1 MSFWYKINLGFSF
14 ENLKILEVV
23 MDKLKNIYEKQASN
37 SYINTHL
44 RKNTKHKGFTLLE
57 IIAVISLLIVLAS
70 ITLPSYLNIVENQKK
85 RADLAT
91 ALQLAQMAK
100 TYYIEKKDTDKDKLK
115 EYIIKNYEEFPKSKF
130 SGEEFDIS
138 FDTNKK
144 VNISTT
150 KENEKIDF
158 VIGGKA
164 NEELE

>member
-1 MSFWYKINLGFSF
+1 MNKI
-14 ENLKILEVV
+14 KI
-23 MDKLKNIYEKQASN
+23 KYERDISKTYVN
-37 SYINTHL
+37 TYI
-44 RKNTKHKGFTLLE
+44 RKNTKYKGFTLLE

-70 ITLPSYLNIVENQKK
+70 ISVPSYLNIVENQKK

-100 TYYIEKKDTDKDKLK
+100 TYYIEKKDTDKNKLK
-115 EYIIKNYEEFPKSKF
+115 EYIIKNYEEFPKSKY
-130 SGEEFDIS
+130 SGEEFEIS

-150 KENEKIDF
+150 KEGEKIEF

>member
-1 MSFWYKINLGFSF
+1 MNKFKI
-14 ENLKILEVV
+14 K
-23 MDKLKNIYEKQASN
+23 YERDISKTYVN
-37 SYINTHL
+37 TYI

-70 ITLPSYLNIVENQKK
+70 ISVPSYLNIVENQKK

-100 TYYIEKKDTDKDKLK
+100 TYYIEKKDTDKNKLK
-115 EYIIKNYEEFPKSKF
+115 EYIIKNYEEFPKSKY

-150 KENEKIDF
+150 KEGEKIEF

>member
-1 MSFWYKINLGFSF
+1 
-14 ENLKILEVV
+14 

-37 SYINTHL
+37 SYINTYL
-44 RKNTKHKGFTLLE
+44 RKNTKRKGFTLLE

-115 EYIIKNYEEFPKSKF
+115 EYIIKNYEEFPKSKY

-144 VNISTT
+144 INISTT
-150 KENEKIDF
+150 KEGEKIEF

>member
-1 MSFWYKINLGFSF
+1 MNKI
-14 ENLKILEVV
+14 KI
-23 MDKLKNIYEKQASN
+23 KYERDISKTYVN
-37 SYINTHL
+37 TYI

-70 ITLPSYLNIVENQKK
+70 ISVPSYLNIVENQKK

-100 TYYIEKKDTDKDKLK
+100 TYYIEKKDTDKNKLK
-115 EYIIKNYEEFPKSKF
+115 EYIIKNYEEFPKSKY

>member
-1 MSFWYKINLGFSF
+1 MNKI
-14 ENLKILEVV
+14 KI
-23 MDKLKNIYEKQASN
+23 KYERDISKTYVN
-37 SYINTHL
+37 TYI

-70 ITLPSYLNIVENQKK
+70 ISVPSYLNIVENQKK

-100 TYYIEKKDTDKDKLK
+100 TYYIEKKDTDKNKLK
-115 EYIIKNYEEFPKSKF
+115 EYIIKNYEEFPKSKYR
-130 SGEEFDIS
+130 GEEFEIS

-150 KENEKIDF
+150 KEGEKIEF

>member
-1 MSFWYKINLGFSF
+1 MNKI
-14 ENLKILEVV
+14 KI
-23 MDKLKNIYEKQASN
+23 KYERDISKTYVN
-37 SYINTHL
+37 TYI

-70 ITLPSYLNIVENQKK
+70 ISVPSYLNIVENQKK

-100 TYYIEKKDTDKDKLK
+100 TYYIEKKDTDKNKLK
-115 EYIIKNYEEFPKSKF
+115 EYIIKNYEEFPKSKY

-150 KENEKIDF
+150 KEGEKIEF

>member
-1 MSFWYKINLGFSF
+1 MNKI
-14 ENLKILEVV
+14 KI
-23 MDKLKNIYEKQASN
+23 KYERDISKTYVN
-37 SYINTHL
+37 TYI

-70 ITLPSYLNIVENQKK
+70 ISVPSYLNIVENQKK

-115 EYIIKNYEEFPKSKF
+115 EYIIKNYEEFPKSKY

-150 KENEKIDF
+150 KEGEKIEF

>member
-1 MSFWYKINLGFSF
+1 MNKFKI
-14 ENLKILEVV
+14 K
-23 MDKLKNIYEKQASN
+23 YERDISKTYVN
-37 SYINTHL
+37 TYI
-44 RKNTKHKGFTLLE
+44 RKNTKYKGFTLLE

-70 ITLPSYLNIVENQKK
+70 ISVPSYLNIVENQKK

-100 TYYIEKKDTDKDKLK
+100 TYYIEKKDTDKNKLK
-115 EYIIKNYEEFPKSKF
+115 EYIIKNYEEFPKSKY

-150 KENEKIDF
+150 KEGEKIEF

>member
-1 MSFWYKINLGFSF
+1 MGFWYKINLRFSF

-70 ITLPSYLNIVENQKK
+70 ISVPSYLNIVENQKK

-115 EYIIKNYEEFPKSKF
+115 EYIIKNYEEFPKSKY

-150 KENEKIDF
+150 KEGEKIEF

>member
-1 MSFWYKINLGFSF
+1 MNKI
-14 ENLKILEVV
+14 KI
-23 MDKLKNIYEKQASN
+23 KYERDISKTYVN
-37 SYINTHL
+37 TYI
-44 RKNTKHKGFTLLE
+44 RKNTKHKGFTLFE

-70 ITLPSYLNIVENQKK
+70 ISVPSYLNIVENQKK

-100 TYYIEKKDTDKDKLK
+100 TYYIEKKDTDKNKLK
-115 EYIIKNYEEFPKSKF
+115 EYIIKNYEEFPKSKY
-130 SGEEFDIS
+130 SGEEFEIS

-150 KENEKIDF
+150 KEGEKIEF

>member
-1 MSFWYKINLGFSF
+1 MNKI
-14 ENLKILEVV
+14 KI
-23 MDKLKNIYEKQASN
+23 KYERDISKTYVN
-37 SYINTHL
+37 TYI

-70 ITLPSYLNIVENQKK
+70 ISVPSYLNIVENQKK

-100 TYYIEKKDTDKDKLK
+100 TYYIEKKDTDKNKLK
-115 EYIIKNYEEFPKSKF
+115 EYIIKNYEELPKSKY
-130 SGEEFDIS
+130 SGEEFDIA

-150 KENEKIDF
+150 KEGEKIEF

>member
-1 MSFWYKINLGFSF
+1 MNRDNKS
-14 ENLKILEVV
+14 
-23 MDKLKNIYEKQASN
+23 YEMQEKYYYNKKCIKQN
-37 SYINTHL
+37 KRH
-44 RKNTKHKGFTLLE
+44 RGFTLLE

-70 ITLPSYLNIVENQKK
+70 ITVPSYINIVENQKK

-91 ALQLAQMAK
+91 ALQLAQIAK
-100 TYYIEKKDTDKDKLK
+100 TYYIETKDTTQSKLK
-115 EYIIKNYEEFPKSKF
+115 EYIIKNYEEYPKSKYN
-130 SGEEFDIS
+130 GQEFDIS

-150 KENEKIDF
+150 KEGEKIEF

>member
-1 MSFWYKINLGFSF
+1 MNKI
-14 ENLKILEVV
+14 KI
-23 MDKLKNIYEKQASN
+23 KYERDISKTYVN
-37 SYINTHL
+37 TYI

-70 ITLPSYLNIVENQKK
+70 ISVPSYLNIVENQKK

-100 TYYIEKKDTDKDKLK
+100 TKYIEKKDTDKNKLK
-115 EYIIKNYEEFPKSKF
+115 EYINKNYEEFPTSKY
-130 SGEEFDIS
+130 SGEEFEIS

-150 KENEKIDF
+150 KEGEKIEF

>member
-1 MSFWYKINLGFSF
+1 MNKI
-14 ENLKILEVV
+14 KI
-23 MDKLKNIYEKQASN
+23 KYERDISKTYVN
-37 SYINTHL
+37 TYI

-70 ITLPSYLNIVENQKK
+70 ISVPSYLNIVENQKK

-100 TYYIEKKDTDKDKLK
+100 TYYIEKDTDKNKLK
-115 EYIIKNYEEFPKSKF
+115 EYIIKNYEEFPKSKY
-130 SGEEFDIS
+130 SGEEFEIS

-150 KENEKIDF
+150 KEGEKIEF

>member
-1 MSFWYKINLGFSF
+1 MNKFKI
-14 ENLKILEVV
+14 K
-23 MDKLKNIYEKQASN
+23 YERDISKTYVN
-37 SYINTHL
+37 TYI

-70 ITLPSYLNIVENQKK
+70 ITVPSYLNIVENQKK

-100 TYYIEKKDTDKDKLK
+100 TYYIEKKDTDKNKLK
-115 EYIIKNYEEFPKSKF
+115 EYIIKNYEEFPKSKY
-130 SGEEFDIS
+130 SGEEFEIS

-150 KENEKIDF
+150 KEGEKIEF

>member
-1 MSFWYKINLGFSF
+1 MNKI
-14 ENLKILEVV
+14 KI
-23 MDKLKNIYEKQASN
+23 KYERDISKTYVN
-37 SYINTHL
+37 TYI

-70 ITLPSYLNIVENQKK
+70 ISVPSYLNIVENQKK

-100 TYYIEKKDTDKDKLK
+100 TYYIEKKDTDKNKLK
-115 EYIIKNYEEFPKSKF
+115 EYIIKNYEEFPKSKY
-130 SGEEFDIS
+130 SGEEFEIS

-144 VNISTT
+144 LNISTT
-150 KENEKIDF
+150 KEGEKIEF

>member
-1 MSFWYKINLGFSF
+1 MNKI
-14 ENLKILEVV
+14 KI
-23 MDKLKNIYEKQASN
+23 KYERDISKTYVN
-37 SYINTHL
+37 TYI

-70 ITLPSYLNIVENQKK
+70 ISVPSYLNIVENQKK

-100 TYYIEKKDTDKDKLK
+100 TYYIEKKDTDKNKLK
-115 EYIIKNYEEFPKSKF
+115 EYIIKNYEEFPKSKY

-138 FDTNKK
+138 FDTNKR

-150 KENEKIDF
+150 KEGEKIEF

>member
-1 MSFWYKINLGFSF
+1 MNKI
-14 ENLKILEVV
+14 KI
-23 MDKLKNIYEKQASN
+23 KYERDISKTYVN
-37 SYINTHL
+37 TYI
-44 RKNTKHKGFTLLE
+44 RKNTKYKGFTLLE

-70 ITLPSYLNIVENQKK
+70 ITVPSYLNIVENQKK

-100 TYYIEKKDTDKDKLK
+100 TYYIEKKDTDKNKLK
-115 EYIIKNYEEFPKSKF
+115 EYIIKNYEEFPKSKY

-150 KENEKIDF
+150 KEGEKIEF